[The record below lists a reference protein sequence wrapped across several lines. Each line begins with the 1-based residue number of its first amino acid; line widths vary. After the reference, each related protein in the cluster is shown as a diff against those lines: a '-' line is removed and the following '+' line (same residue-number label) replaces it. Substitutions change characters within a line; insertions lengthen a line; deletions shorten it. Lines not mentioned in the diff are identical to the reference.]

1 MSSKEIAIEMMMGG
15 FVSKYALMD
24 ALHLPNRQ
32 VRKLVQD
39 IKKDYPVISTSN
51 HEGWKIA
58 TTAEDL
64 PLVIDSIKNN
74 RSKAISIFVGL
85 KQLKEFVKAH
95 NGETGEQ
102 LTLDF

>member
-1 MSSKEIAIEMMMGG
+1 
-15 FVSKYALMD
+15 
-24 ALHLPNRQ
+24 
-32 VRKLVQD
+32 
-39 IKKDYPVISTSN
+39 
-51 HEGWKIA
+51 
-58 TTAEDL
+58 
-64 PLVIDSIKNN
+64 VIDSIKNN